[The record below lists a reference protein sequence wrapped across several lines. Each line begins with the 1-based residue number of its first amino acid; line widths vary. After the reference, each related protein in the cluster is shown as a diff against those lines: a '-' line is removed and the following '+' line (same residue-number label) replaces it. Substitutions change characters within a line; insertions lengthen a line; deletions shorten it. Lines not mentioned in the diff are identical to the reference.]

1 MTGKINIKQLF
12 NGIRIDAEI
21 NAGINLLSGDSGTGK
36 TLLMQ
41 AIELY
46 CSEKNIKYTFL
57 NYRQRKNSE
66 EQIEYLCNDSDVV
79 IIDNADLFLGQS
91 LLDRLQKINKYII
104 ISLKDSSKI
113 DCRNITEYLV
123 HYDRLN
129 LKLEEI

>member
-46 CSEKNIKYTFL
+46 CSENNIKYTFL

-66 EQIEYLCNDSDVV
+66 EQIEYLCNDSDIV
-79 IIDNADLFLGQS
+79 IIDNADLFLRQS

-123 HYDRLN
+123 HYDRLK